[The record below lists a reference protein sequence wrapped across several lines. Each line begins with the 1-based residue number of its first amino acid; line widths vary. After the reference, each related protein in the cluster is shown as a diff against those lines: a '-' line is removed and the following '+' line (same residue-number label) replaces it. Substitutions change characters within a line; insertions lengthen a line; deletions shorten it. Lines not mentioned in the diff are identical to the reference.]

1 MSVKHVGVRELR
13 GDLAEKLKGSE
24 PIIIERHGQVLGI
37 YLPVQPV
44 DRAKAAEA
52 LEQFHAVIERILRE
66 SDITREELAD
76 AFMFERTDDES
87 DD

>member
-24 PIIIERHGQVLGI
+24 PIVIERHGQVLGI
-37 YLPVQPV
+37 YVPVQQV

-52 LEQFHAVIERILRE
+52 LEQFHATIERILRE

-76 AFMFERTDDES
+76 AFMFERTEDES

>member
-24 PIIIERHGQVLGI
+24 PIVIERHGQVLGI
-37 YLPVQPV
+37 YVPVQQV

-76 AFMFERTDDES
+76 AFMFERTEDES

>member
-13 GDLAEKLKGSE
+13 GDLAGKLKGSE

-37 YLPVQPV
+37 HLPVQPV
-44 DRAKAAEA
+44 DREKAAEA

-76 AFMFERTDDES
+76 AFMFERTEDES